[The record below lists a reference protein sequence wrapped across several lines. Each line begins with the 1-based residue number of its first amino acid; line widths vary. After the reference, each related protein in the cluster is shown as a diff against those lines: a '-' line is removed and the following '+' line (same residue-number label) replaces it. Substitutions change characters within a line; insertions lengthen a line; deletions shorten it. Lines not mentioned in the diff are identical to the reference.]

1 MVTTLRTRFVF
12 HPFTSFFG
20 VIAFLLL
27 YHLSHPAILYAK
39 ENLPCLRNTTTSDAI
54 VIADQNGR
62 IIFGKNAKKAR
73 VPASTLKI
81 LTALTALHHLGPSY
95 KFKTEFYLDRDQ
107 NLKVK
112 GYGDPFLVSEVWQDI
127 SRALAKRVQNI
138 NDLILDDTYF
148 SGNIRIP
155 GRGRSTNPYDAPVGG
170 LCANF
175 NTIFFK
181 RDPGGRIISAETQTP
196 LTPLARKKIESLK
209 SKRGRYTFTHGQGE
223 ATLYA
228 GELLGHFLKENRVK
242 IRGDIRLGSVR
253 PEDRLIYTYHSRL
266 TLEEALK
273 KMLEFSNNFVANQIL
288 IALGARLF
296 GPPGTLNKG
305 VRVITDYVKKELHLG
320 DVQIVEGSG
329 ISRKNRLS
337 ALDMAV
343 ILKRFR
349 PYRHLLKRKA
359 RIFYKTGSLKGIR
372 TRAGYVDGGAEGV
385 YSFVIFLNRSGT
397 NIDALM
403 KCIRSFLT

>member
-1 MVTTLRTRFVF
+1 MVTTLQTRFF
-12 HPFTSFFG
+12 CSFVSSFG
-20 VIAFLLL
+20 VIIFLLL
-27 YHLSHPAILYAK
+27 YHLSHPAVLYAK
-39 ENLPCLRNTTTSDAI
+39 ENFPCLRNTTTSDAI
-54 VIADQNGR
+54 VIEDKNGR
-62 IIFGKNAKKAR
+62 VIFGKNDKKAR

-112 GYGDPFLVSEVWQDI
+112 GYGDPLLVSEVWQDI

-148 SGNIRIP
+148 SGDIRIP

-175 NTIFFK
+175 NTIFFE

-209 SKRGRYTFTHGQGE
+209 SKRGRYTFTHGRGE
-223 ATLYA
+223 ATLYT
-228 GELLGHFLKENRVK
+228 GELLGHFLKENGVK
-242 IRGDIRLGSVR
+242 IRGDIRLGLVR

-273 KMLEFSNNFVANQIL
+273 KMLEFSNNFIANQIL

-305 VRVITDYVKKELHLG
+305 VSVITDYVKKDLHLG
-320 DVQIVEGSG
+320 DVQVVEGSG

-349 PYRHLLKRKA
+349 PYRHLLKRKGT
-359 RIFYKTGSLKGIR
+359 IFYKTGSLKGIR
-372 TRAGYVDGGAEGV
+372 TRAGYVDGGTEGV

-403 KCIRSFLT
+403 ECIRSYLT